1 MDCCGILK
9 IVFNYSEPVS
19 FPCRAVPL
27 LLRVPGAA
35 RQNTTEASMC
45 VTLIGGMDRLK
56 KEYIAAA
63 REGGATLKCIHR
75 NERNFEDKIG
85 TPDAIIVFTNKISHE
100 ARRKAIIPST
110 SLNTALPSRTRHHAK
125 GIHSILHEAHK

>member
-1 MDCCGILK
+1 ML
-9 IVFNYSEPVS
+9 SLSVS
-19 FPCRAVPL
+19 LAVRFLL
-27 LLRVPGAA
+27 LLRVPGTA

-100 ARRKAIIPST
+100 ARRKAMQHARARNIPI
-110 SLNTALPSRTRHHAK
+110 SLVHSCGVSSLKECLCRHV
-125 GIHSILHEAHK
+125 S